1 MDWKQFFE
9 IMVIDEQAAK
19 AKYERALSVVS
30 DPEMRRVLE
39 RLRDEE
45 QFHIQYLEEN
55 WGRMSARLEKK

>member
-19 AKYERALSVVS
+19 AKYESALAVTDDAEIRAI
-30 DPEMRRVLE
+30 LE

-45 QFHIQYLEEN
+45 AFHVDYLQEN
-55 WGRMSARLEKK
+55 WQRLSARLARS

>member
-19 AKYERALSVVS
+19 AKYEAALAVT
-30 DPEMRRVLE
+30 DDAEIREILE

-45 QFHIQYLEEN
+45 AFHIDFLQEN
-55 WGRMSARLEKK
+55 WKRLSARLNK